1 MRENVGGGWP
11 EILTAHMR
19 FQLRRLPQAIAA
31 FLVVAIVLPIG
42 VAGLSLAAY
51 LFLPLPT
58 PTLPKPNP
66 GPDAS
71 RITHIYDT
79 AGNEI
84 GVLRKF
90 DTKVPVNKGDIPE
103 VLKQAV
109 VAVEDKRFYSHSGL
123 DVRAAIRAFWADL
136 HGRAVVQGGS
146 TITQQYVKQ
155 VYTSGERTF
164 QRKLKEA
171 VIASRIDRQLDK
183 DEILYR
189 YLSTIYLGGGAYGV
203 GAAAEAYFKKP
214 VNDLTLSEAALL
226 AGVIRAPSELEPRGN
241 PVAAETNRVHVLDLM
256 LQQHRIPQ
264 PLHDDAV
271 AQHIVNVGAE
281 PVPPGPSTLI
291 YPLEA
296 QSATEPYFV
305 DAVRQYLAAKFGDD
319 KIYKGGLRVETS
331 LDPRLQNLAKSTV
344 SKALDGTKAPLEMAL
359 VTVEPSTGYIKALV
373 GGRDFATSQ
382 VNLALGACPERP
394 ATPPPADGPVCLAG
408 GGTGRQPGS
417 AFKPF
422 TLAKAFEEGIGASRV
437 YAGPSSYTVPGC
449 VGDFCTVHNV
459 ESGGYGSIALRSATI
474 NSVNTVFAQLV
485 RDVGV
490 KETAEMAHR
499 LGLTMVSPDG
509 IRPGDGE
516 PYGISLTLGAA
527 ETSPLDMAA
536 AYSVFANRGLQMA
549 ATPVVKVTDSDGNVL
564 EDNTKRKPKRV
575 LAEAVADNVNDVLKG
590 VVTSGTGTGA
600 AIGRPNGTAGKTGTS
615 EDFGDAW
622 FVGYTP
628 QLSTAVWLGYSDT
641 RLRPLKNIKG
651 VATVYGGTI
660 PASTW
665 KAYMGEALKDA
676 PPTDFAAPVALA
688 GDIAAGARR
697 SPEETQVT
705 TPLQIVS
712 GPLLTLP
719 PLTFPTTT
727 VPFGPGGT
735 STTRPPLTLP
745 PLFGSTTTTQP
756 VTPTTKP
763 PGVP

>member
-1 MRENVGGGWP
+1 MG
-11 EILTAHMR
+11 
-19 FQLRRLPQAIAA
+19 FQLRRLPQAIAS
-31 FLVVAIVLPIG
+31 FVIVAIVLPIG
-42 VAGLSLAAY
+42 VAGVSLASY

-58 PTLPKPNP
+58 PVLPKPNP
-66 GPDAS
+66 GPEAS
-71 RITHIYDT
+71 RITHIYDA
-79 AGNEI
+79 AGNQI
-84 GVLRKF
+84 GLLRKF
-90 DTKVPVNKGDIPE
+90 DTKVPVQRADIPE

-123 DVRAAIRAFWADL
+123 DVRAAIRAFWADI
-136 HGRAVVQGGS
+136 HGRSVVQGGS

-155 VYTSGERTF
+155 VYTGGERTF

-203 GAAAEAYFKKP
+203 GAAAEAYFKKR
-214 VNDLTLSEAALL
+214 VNDLSLSESALL

-241 PVAAETNRVHVLDLM
+241 PAAAEANRVHVLDLM
-256 LQQHRIPQ
+256 LEQGRIPQ
-264 PLHDDAV
+264 ALHDQAV
-271 AQHIVNVGAE
+271 AEHIVNVGAD
-281 PVPPGPSTLI
+281 PVPPGPATLV
-291 YPLEA
+291 YPLEL

-305 DAVRQYLAAKFGDD
+305 DAVRQYLSVKYGDD
-319 KIYKGGLRVETS
+319 KIYKGGLKVETS

-344 SKALDGTKAPLEMAL
+344 AKALDGTSSPLEMAL
-359 VTVEPSTGYIKALV
+359 VTIEPSTGYVKALV
-373 GGRDFATSQ
+373 GGRDFSASQ
-382 VNLALGACPERP
+382 VNLALGACPAQQP
-394 ATPPPADGPVCLAG
+394 TTPPTDGPVCLAG

-417 AFKPF
+417 SFKPF

-437 YAGPSSYTVPGC
+437 YSGPSSYTVPGC
-449 VGDFCTVHNV
+449 VGEFCTIHNV
-459 ESGGYGSIALRSATI
+459 ESGGYGAITLRSATI
-474 NSVNTVFAQLV
+474 NSVNTVFAQLI

-490 KETAEMAHR
+490 KETAEMANR

-509 IRPGDGE
+509 IRHSDNE
-516 PYGISLTLGAA
+516 PYGVSLTLGAA

-575 LAEAVADNVNDVLKG
+575 LSEAVADNVNDVLKG
-590 VVTSGTGTGA
+590 VVQSGTGTAA

-628 QLSTAVWLGYSDT
+628 ALATSIWMGYSDT
-641 RLRPLKNIKG
+641 RSRPLKNIKG
-651 VATVYGGTI
+651 VGVVYGGTI
-660 PASTW
+660 PAQTW
-665 KAYMGEALKDA
+665 HNYMSEALKDA
-676 PPTDFAAPVALA
+676 PQADFAAPVALA
-688 GDIAAGARR
+688 GDLAVGARR
-697 SPEETQVT
+697 APEETQVT
-705 TPLQIVS
+705 VPLQIVS
-712 GPLLTLP
+712 GPVVTLP

-727 VPFGPGGT
+727 IPFPLGGPST
-735 STTRPPLTLP
+735 SRPPLTLP
-745 PLFGSTTTTQP
+745 PLFGTTTTRPP
-756 VTPTTKP
+756 VTSTTKP

>member
-1 MRENVGGGWP
+1 MGFP
-11 EILTAHMR
+11 LH
-19 FQLRRLPQAIAA
+19 RLPQAIAT
-31 FLVVAIVLPIG
+31 FVFVAIVLPIG

-58 PTLPKPNP
+58 PVLPKPNV

-71 RITHIYDT
+71 RITHIYDA

-84 GVLRKF
+84 GVLRRF
-90 DTKVPVNKGDIPE
+90 DTKVPVSRSDIPE

-123 DVRAAIRAFWADL
+123 DVRAAVRAFWADL

-155 VYTSGERTF
+155 TYTGGERTF

-203 GAAAEAYFKKP
+203 GAAAESYFKKP
-214 VNDLTLSEAALL
+214 VNDLTLSEAALI

-241 PVAAETNRVHVLDLM
+241 PGASEANRVRVLDEM
-256 LQQHRIPQ
+256 LKQGRIPQ
-264 PLHDDAV
+264 ALHDEAI
-271 AQHIVNVGAE
+271 AQHIVNVGVD
-281 PVPPGPSTLI
+281 PVPAGPSTLV

-305 DAVRQYLAAKFGDD
+305 DTVRQYLRVRYGDE
-319 KIYKGGLRVETS
+319 KIYKGGLKVETS
-331 LDPRLQNLAKSTV
+331 LDPRLQNLAKATV
-344 SKALDGTKAPLEMAL
+344 AKALDGTKAPLDMAM
-359 VTVEPSTGYIKALV
+359 VTVEPGTGYIKALV
-373 GGRDFATSQ
+373 GGRDFAASQ
-382 VNLALGACPERP
+382 VNLALGACPDKP
-394 ATPPPADGPVCLAG
+394 AGAATDGPVCLAG

-437 YAGPSSYTVPGC
+437 YSGPSSYTVPGC

-459 ESGGYGSIALRSATI
+459 ESGGYGAITLRSATI

-485 RDVGV
+485 RDVGIP
-490 KETAEMAHR
+490 ETAEMAHR

-509 IRPGDGE
+509 IRPADGE
-516 PYGISLTLGAA
+516 PYGVSLTLGAA

-549 ATPVVKVTDSDGNVL
+549 ATPVIKVTDAEGNVL

-590 VVTSGTGTGA
+590 VVTSGTGTAA

-651 VATVYGGTI
+651 VGTVYGGTI
-660 PASTW
+660 PAQTW

-676 PPTDFAAPVALA
+676 PPADFAAAVSLA
-688 GDIAAGARR
+688 GDLAVGARR
-697 SPEETQVT
+697 APEDTQVT
-705 TPLQIVS
+705 VPLQIIT
-712 GPLLTLP
+712 GPLATLVPLPTVPPLTLP
-719 PLTFPTTT
+719 PQA
-727 VPFGPGGT
+727 

-745 PLFGSTTTTQP
+745 PLFPTTTRPATG
-756 VTPTTKP
+756 PTTTKA